1 MVQLRYNNALGAIE
15 ALDDSSTT
23 ITFTV
28 APPFA
33 TLSGDEYIALTL
45 DPPSSPSP
53 STSFERVYLTAYI
66 EGETT
71 GTIARGQEGTTP
83 VAHSSSAVWMDAPSA
98 ADYSNAAMSPQTPVV
113 ARAYADSISPV
124 ANAWTKLPL
133 DTITFDTAGAID
145 LTNHRFVAPVTGY
158 YQFSGEVEEEGG
170 NEQIALYLNGSEYSC
185 GSGQAGGGW
194 GTTINDIVYMT
205 TGDYVELYYYT
216 VSSMGSGYSGY
227 NYLSVVLLSS
237 LSSANVPI
245 TAKAYCNTDQSAS
258 GVWTKIL
265 LNVLDFDTASNM
277 DVTTNHCFVCP
288 ETGYYEASGSVG
300 SDIGAGNYAAIY
312 KNGEGVVYGGSGTGR
327 GTISSGAF
335 FCNAG
340 DHIELWGIASS
351 GSLNNAEGAAMNY
364 LSVSQV
370 QGGVGNSSILLDFT
384 QVTDISGLSIP
395 EDTWTAI
402 PATQYFTVVD
412 GSVPIQICLSG
423 CVQMYNGDNCGARVN
438 IDSGAKTFLIGGYP
452 GANSNVLAGAGT
464 RFIPGGTLSAGV
476 HSLDL
481 EVYVLGSSSGAI
493 YCRAASFPEIEGL
506 TIQVVEF

>member
-45 DPPSSPSP
+45 DPPSLPSP

-98 ADYSNAAMSPQTPVV
+98 ADYSNAAMSL
-113 ARAYADSISPV
+113 PV
-124 ANAWTKLPL
+124 A
-133 DTITFDTAGAID
+133 
-145 LTNHRFVAPVTGY
+145 
-158 YQFSGEVEEEGG
+158 
-170 NEQIALYLNGSEYSC
+170 
-185 GSGQAGGGW
+185 
-194 GTTINDIVYMT
+194 
-205 TGDYVELYYYT
+205 
-216 VSSMGSGYSGY
+216 
-227 NYLSVVLLSS
+227 
-237 LSSANVPI
+237 
-245 TAKAYCNTDQSAS
+245 AKAYCNADQSAS

-265 LNVLDFDTASNM
+265 LDTLDFDTASNM

-300 SDIGAGNYAAIY
+300 SDIGANNYAAIY
-312 KNGEGVVYGGSGTGR
+312 KNGEAVVYGGSGGGR

-340 DHIELWGIASS
+340 DHIELWGIASA

-402 PATQYFTVVD
+402 PATQHFTVVD

-464 RFIPGGTLSAGV
+464 RVIPGGTLSAGV

-481 EVYVLGSSSGAI
+481 EVYVLGSSSGSV